1 MIVKRLVCSLLVVG
15 VSLCVLAGSAGAVTP
30 VAGWSIDSFAAPSS
44 FSVADN
50 ARCSTIVTAC
60 DKYVVAVVNAGSMPT
75 QEGSTVTLADTL
87 PAGLT
92 VQENGIGFYDSGL
105 LRAAGIPSGTNLA
118 QFGLCTS
125 TPLVCQLPVP
135 VAPYDRLTMEI
146 SVTVAPGAPGS
157 LTNSVSVSGG
167 GVAEASGSVRNTNG
181 GVAPL
186 FGFSGYDAL
195 IAGLDGAPDSQ
206 AGDHPFGFTQTL
218 DFNNA
223 QQPTGGLDHLS
234 SVQDPRDVV
243 GDLPVGFVGSALAAP
258 QCTLAQLATQED
270 CPPDTA
276 VGYIKTE
283 PGSSDEVHSPLYN
296 MVPEHGV
303 AAEYGFRDT
312 VRGSHILYAS
322 VAPTPA
328 GYVLRAWS
336 PEIPQVSL
344 TNVVVTL
351 YGNPAEQAGLG
362 NNPVAQFTNPSDC
375 SGEPQRTM
383 IHMDSWQNPGG
394 YNPDGTPAFGEPAW
408 VGGVSES
415 PPVTGCDLL
424 RFSAS
429 IGAQLE
435 TTAGTTPSGLR
446 FELQVP
452 QNESPGALGTP
463 PLRKGVLTFPVGLS
477 INPSA
482 AGGLAACTEAQIALG
497 TNTQPSC
504 PEASKIGSVE
514 VSTPAVATVLQGSV
528 YLASQNENP
537 FHALLA
543 GYVVIDDPI
552 TGVLVKVP
560 GRIDPDPATGQLT
573 VTVDEIPQLPFSDL
587 KIHIFGGP
595 RGPLTTPA
603 GCGSY
608 TTGTQL
614 TPWSAPDSGPPATP
628 SDSFQIASGCPNVFN
643 PSFTAGTT
651 NNQAGSFSAFT
662 ATFSRTDQDQNLQG
676 VTVTTPPGLLGD
688 LKGVERCPEP
698 QAAQGTCGQGS
709 LIGHTTVGAGSGP
722 DPFYVQGTQDQVF
735 LTGPYKGAPFG
746 LSVVVP
752 AVAGPFNLG
761 NVVVRAAI
769 NVDPHTAQITV
780 VSDPLPTILDGI
792 PLDVRTVNVT
802 IDRPNFMFNPT
813 SCEPLSVGGSL
824 TSTQGA
830 SAQVSSHFQAAN
842 CQGLPFHPVF
852 TVSTQAKTSKHN
864 GASLTVKTTFP
875 TGPQANIRSVG
886 VVLPKQLPSRLTTI
900 QQACTEAAFAV
911 NPASC
916 PAGSNIGIA
925 TATTPILA
933 APATG
938 PVYLVSHGGA
948 AFPDVVIV
956 FQDEG
961 VTLDLVGSVN
971 IRHGITSST
980 FASVPDAPIA
990 SFQLSLPEG
999 PHSALA
1005 TVLPAKAKGSLCG
1018 TSLSM
1023 PFTIT
1028 GQNGAVLK
1036 QNVKIAVTGCAKAKK
1051 ARKPRKRRKA
1061 KKK

>member
-1 MIVKRLVCSLLVVG
+1 MIVKRLVFSVLALVVSG
-15 VSLCVLAGSAGAVTP
+15 CVLAGSAVAVTP
-30 VAGWSIDSFAAPSS
+30 GAGWSIDSLARPSS
-44 FSVADN
+44 FSVGDN
-50 ARCSTIVTAC
+50 ARCSISVTEC
-60 DKYVVAVVNAGSMPT
+60 DEYVVAVTNAGSQPT
-75 QEGSTVTLADTL
+75 QEGGTVTLTDTL

-92 VQENGIGFYDSGL
+92 VQGIVFYDSGVGRL
-105 LRAAGIPSGTNLA
+105 GINPVTNLA
-118 QFGLCTS
+118 PLFCTT
-125 TPLVCQLPVP
+125 TPLVCQLPFP
-135 VAPYDRLTMEI
+135 VAPYDRLVMEI
-146 SVTVAPGAPGS
+146 SVAVQPGAPGS
-157 LTNSVSVSGG
+157 FTNTVSVSGG
-167 GVAEASGSVRNTNG
+167 GVPEASGSVRNTNG
-181 GVAPL
+181 GVAPS

-195 IAGLDGAPDSQ
+195 IAGLDGASDTQ

-218 DFNNA
+218 DFNNGR
-223 QQPTGGLDHLS
+223 QPSGGLGLS
-234 SVQDPRDVV
+234 SVQDPRDIVV
-243 GDLPVGFVGSALAAP
+243 DLPVGFAGSALAAP
-258 QCTLAQLATQED
+258 QCTMAQLATLEH
-270 CPPDTA
+270 CPPDTT
-276 VGYIKTE
+276 VGYIRTE
-283 PGSSDEVHSPLYN
+283 PGRADEVHSPLYN

-303 AAEYGFRDT
+303 AAEYGFYDT
-312 VRGSHILYAS
+312 VRGSHVIYAS

-336 PEIPQVSL
+336 PEISQVAL

-351 YGNPAEQAGLG
+351 YGSPAEQAGLG
-362 NNPVAQFTNPSDC
+362 NAPVAQFTNPSDC
-375 SGEPQRTM
+375 SGEPQRTA

-394 YNPDGTPAFGEPAW
+394 YNPDGTPNFNESAW

-415 PPVTGCDLL
+415 SPVTGCDLL
-424 RFSAS
+424 RFNAS
-429 IGAQLE
+429 LGAQVE
-435 TTAGTTPSGLR
+435 TTQAVTPSGFQL
-446 FELQVP
+446 ELKVP
-452 QNESPGALGTP
+452 QNQSPGALGTP
-463 PLRKGVLTFPVGLS
+463 PLRKGVVTLPAGAS

-482 AGGLAACTEAQIALG
+482 AGGLQTCTEAQVALG

-504 PEASKIGSVE
+504 PEASKIGTIE
-514 VSTPAVATVLQGSV
+514 VTTPAVATVLQGSI

-537 FHALLA
+537 FHTLLA
-543 GYVVIDDPI
+543 GYVVIDDPT
-552 TGVLVKVP
+552 TGVLIKVP

-573 VTVDEIPQLPFSDL
+573 VTVDEIPQFPVSDL

-595 RGPLTTPA
+595 RGPLTTPP
-603 GCGSY
+603 GCGTY
-608 TTGTQL
+608 TTSSQL

-628 SDSFQIASGCPNVFN
+628 SDSFQITSGCPGGFN

-651 NNQAGSFSAFT
+651 NNQAGSFSPFT
-662 ATFSRTDQDQNLQG
+662 ATFSRTDQDQNLAG
-676 VTVTTPPGLLGD
+676 VTVTTPPGLLGI

-698 QAAQGTCGQGS
+698 QASQGTCGPNS

-722 DPFYVQGTQDQVF
+722 DPFYVQGSQDQVF

-769 NVDPHTAQITV
+769 HIDPHTAQITV
-780 VSDPLPTILDGI
+780 VSDPLPTILQGI

-813 SCEPLSVGGSL
+813 SCEPLTVGGSL
-824 TSTQGA
+824 TSIQGA

-886 VVLPKQLPSRLTTI
+886 VVLPKQLPARLTTI
-900 QQACTEAAFAV
+900 QQACPEATFAA

-916 PAGSNIGIA
+916 PAGSDIGIG
-925 TATTPILA
+925 TAATPILSS
-933 APATG
+933 PATG
-938 PVYLVSHGGA
+938 PAYLVSHGGA
-948 AFPDVVIV
+948 AFPDVDLVI
-956 FQDEG
+956 QDEG
-961 VTLDLVGSVN
+961 VTLVLVGSVN
-971 IRHGITSST
+971 IRHGITTSK
-980 FASVPDAPIA
+980 FATVPDAPIS

-999 PHSALA
+999 PHSGLA
-1005 TVLPAKAKGSLCG
+1005 AVLPAKAKGSLCG

-1028 GQNGAVLK
+1028 GQNGARLTE
-1036 QNVKIAVTGCAKAKK
+1036 NVKIAVTGCAK
-1051 ARKPRKRRKA
+1051 P
-1061 KKK
+1061 KKKGRAKHKKGKKK